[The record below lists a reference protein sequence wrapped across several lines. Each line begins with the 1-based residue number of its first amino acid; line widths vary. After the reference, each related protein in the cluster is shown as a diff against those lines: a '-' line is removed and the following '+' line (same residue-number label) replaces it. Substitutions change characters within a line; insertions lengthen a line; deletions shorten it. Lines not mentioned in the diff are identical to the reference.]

1 MKKVEFVLI
10 VVFSIICFRWII
22 YICNIGKSLESKI
35 NPQITQV
42 ADTVYIECEC
52 EAIELF
58 FYIDSIGKN
67 ECNDVIAKE
76 VLDSIGVQH
85 PHIVYAQ
92 MRLESGNYK
101 SMLSQSNNNYFGMKQ
116 PYKRPTV
123 SIGETNGYATYKS
136 WAYSILDYALWQR
149 RYANNLT
156 EDEYYEK
163 LSSYASDKEYIN
175 KVKQIAKD
183 YGKIE
188 N

>member
-1 MKKVEFVLI
+1 MNKAEFILI
-10 VVFSIICFRWII
+10 VLFSILFFRWIF
-22 YICNIGKSLESKI
+22 YSEKLEESLKSEK

-42 ADTVYIECEC
+42 TDTVYIERVNTD
-52 EAIELF
+52 IDIM
-58 FYIDSIGKN
+58 FYIDSIGKKG
-67 ECNDVIAKE
+67 CNNAIIKV

-101 SMLSQSNNNYFGMKQ
+101 SMLAQSNNNYFGMKQ
-116 PYKRPTV
+116 PYNRPTV

-136 WAYSILDYALWQR
+136 WSYSILDYALWQR

-183 YGKIE
+183 YGKIK